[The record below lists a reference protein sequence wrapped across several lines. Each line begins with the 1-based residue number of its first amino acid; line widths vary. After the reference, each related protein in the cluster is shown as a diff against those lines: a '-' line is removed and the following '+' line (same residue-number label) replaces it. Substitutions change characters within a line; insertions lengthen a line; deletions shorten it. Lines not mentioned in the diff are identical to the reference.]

1 MEFLKMENEI
11 QFIINNVKEN
21 KENPQL
27 HRKSKL
33 EYGFVYRFTYA
44 EQHVKDI
51 CEDYINKP
59 FARDENLFK
68 LSIYTKILIESKDR
82 HYSIYEDYKANKY
95 NTIEFYN
102 KIKQF
107 YEYMNKETDD
117 FKLIFKNENEFI
129 ETYLKDLEI
138 LLFLEPDIQ
147 KVRDIM
153 EFLEIISEAVD
164 NEYT

>member
-1 MEFLKMENEI
+1 MENEI

-27 HRKSKL
+27 HRKNKI

-51 CEDYINKP
+51 CEDYINNP

-68 LSIYTKILIESKDR
+68 LNIYTKILIESKDR